1 MQSVELYEALSAAGV
16 MPASVVRF
24 DETATPRH
32 IRYLDLLGVSD
43 DTDAVLPDAVI
54 ESAGQPYLYVV
65 RRDRLGDSGNAQP
78 DIAALIR
85 ILACRSDARFLA
97 VVKPGSID
105 VYPVGLFE
113 SVPSAMLSSA
123 SNGDSASL
131 RGLLSGATFGPHGA
145 STRSFTIAKHWLEAL
160 LFSLLTKAAQ
170 GIRRAAPNLS
180 PQQVI
185 ALVGRALFF
194 RFLVDRRIVVN
205 ADAPTIAKGVN
216 GLNEMFSTP
225 DHLAQVCRW
234 MDETFNGDLLSI
246 GSKDDDGGND
256 YDALLID
263 IGNGLLDVCRH
274 LSNIQ
279 YRAIDG
285 QLPLDWG
292 GIEFSHVPVDMLS
305 QVYEDFVHEFV
316 PEMAKATSIHFTPR
330 RLAELVLDGAF
341 SAVQSA
347 PPHEAKVLDPA
358 VGGGVFLVL
367 AFRRLVTERWRE
379 NGVRPTRAV
388 IRKILKTQ
396 LTGFDINRDA
406 LNITALSLYLAALE
420 LDPTPS
426 PLTDLKF
433 EKLIGTVLHAV
444 DQDGLG
450 RHDEDALLGSL
461 SSTVLN
467 DFQNRFDIV
476 IGNPPWTGFTG
487 MSKTALNK
495 TLGQLM
501 VVPEVESDQ
510 RRANVTVRARYGS
523 PDIPFLLAATKW
535 AKPKGA
541 LGFALHA
548 RFIFQPESFNL
559 RKHVF
564 KSMRV
569 TGIMNFAALRL
580 DPHLWPTNDA
590 PFVLL
595 VARNE
600 PAQHDDSFYF
610 ISPKY
615 EPPLSGIGQFRIDP
629 SAAMP
634 IPMAVVQ
641 EDPLAIRSVYKGGL
655 LGSELLR
662 RIRSG
667 NVTRIDEYLS
677 QRYNVELSNGYQLGK
692 PDKRK
697 LDAKH
702 LFNLPI
708 ITTDISPF
716 EVPAISANH
725 FTHTKAQWPRDPG
738 IFKSPLLLL
747 RASPKKDRRSRG
759 ALFFGTDVAY
769 SNAFFGL
776 SIAGHAERRSLID
789 ILYLLSYSD
798 LLLYYQLLTSPK
810 FGVERD
816 SSLQVDIE
824 SFPLMNLDSLTK
836 DQEAEVSEM
845 SGRLQ
850 RGDPCWEQVDE
861 LVCRLYGLSSW
872 DRQLIQDTL
881 EFELPFSD
889 NVQQSS
895 MPTTTDDRAAFA
907 DTFNRLVE
915 PFKRDDGIPT
925 RIVEVNK
932 KAVDGWRYVCIS
944 SLKGTDSTVAT
955 LAGTYS
961 RQLSA
966 LAESYWA
973 SRLNVRLPDSSAVVG
988 YLDQRR
994 YWSKTQAR
1002 LLALEWLQGDSSL
1015 S

>member
-1 MQSVELYEALSAAGV
+1 MQPVELYAELNAAGV
-16 MPASVVRF
+16 MSDSIVRF

-32 IRYLDLLGVSD
+32 IRYLDLLGEIESD
-43 DTDAVLPDAVI
+43 SSDTVLPDAVI

-123 SNGDSASL
+123 SNSESAGL

-145 STRSFTIAKHWLEAL
+145 STRSSTIAKNWLEAL

-170 GIRRAAPNLS
+170 GIRGAAPTLS

-194 RFLVDRRIVVN
+194 RFLADRSIVVN

-225 DHLAQVCRW
+225 AHLVQVCRW
-234 MDETFNGDLLSI
+234 MDQTFNGDLLSI
-246 GSKDDDGGND
+246 GDKD
-256 YDALLID
+256 YDTLAVD
-263 IGNGLLDVCRH
+263 IGNGLPDVCRH

-305 QVYEDFVHEFV
+305 QVYEDFAHEFV

-330 RLAELVLDGAF
+330 RLAEIVLDGAF

-367 AFRRLVTERWRE
+367 AFRRLVAERWRE

-476 IGNPPWTGFTG
+476 IGNPPWTGFSG

-495 TLGQLM
+495 TLVQLM
-501 VVPEVESDQ
+501 VVPELESDQ
-510 RRANVTVRARYGS
+510 KLAKVTVRARYGS

-548 RFIFQPESFNL
+548 RFFFQPESFEL

-569 TGIMNFAALRL
+569 TGIMNFAALSQ
-580 DPHLWPTNDA
+580 DPRLWPSNSA
-590 PFVLL
+590 PFMLL

-600 PAQHDDSFYF
+600 PADHDDNFYF

-615 EPPLSGIGQFRIDP
+615 ESQLSVVGQFRIDP
-629 SAAMP
+629 CAATP
-634 IPMAVVQ
+634 ISLNAVQ
-641 EDPLAIRSVYKGGL
+641 EDPCAMRAIYKGGL
-655 LGSELLR
+655 LGTELIR
-662 RIRSG
+662 RIRNG
-667 NVTRIDEYLS
+667 NVASVSEFLS
-677 QRYNVELSNGYQLGK
+677 HRYRVELSNGYQLGR
-692 PDKRK
+692 PEKRTR
-697 LDAKH
+697 DAKH
-702 LFNLPI
+702 LFGLPVV
-708 ITTDISPF
+708 TTDMSPF
-716 EVPAISANH
+716 EPREHNRVTFQH
-725 FTHTKAQWPRDPG
+725 THAEWPRDPG
-738 IFKSPLLLL
+738 IFRSPLLLL
-747 RASPKKDRRSRG
+747 RASPKGDRRLRG
-759 ALFFGTDVAY
+759 ALLYETDVAY
-769 SNAFFGL
+769 TNAFFGL
-776 SIAGHAERRSLID
+776 SIADRAELRPLVD
-789 ILYLLSYSD
+789 LLHVLSYSD
-798 LLLYYQLLTSPK
+798 LLLYFQLLTSPK
-810 FGVERD
+810 FGVERK
-816 SSLQVDIE
+816 SSLQADIE
-824 SFPLMNLDSLTK
+824 DFPLVSLDSLSSVQIT
-836 DQEAEVSEM
+836 AIRAVSD
-845 SGRLQ
+845 RLQ
-850 RGDPCWEQVDE
+850 KADPCWTQVDE
-861 LVCRLYGLSSW
+861 LVSNLYGLSSW

-889 NVQQSS
+889 NVQRSS
-895 MPTTTDDRAAFA
+895 MPTTADDRAAFT

-915 PFKRDDGIPT
+915 PFTEDDGIPT
-925 RIVEVNK
+925 RIIEVNK
-932 KAVDGWRYVCIS
+932 KTVDGWRYVHIGL
-944 SLKGTDSTVAT
+944 LKETDLTVAT
-955 LAGTYS
+955 LAGTDS

-973 SRLNVRLPDSSAVVG
+973 SRLTVRLPDSSVVIG